1 MMKAPVRCAIVG
13 CGAVANE
20 YVQTLEGSALVD
32 VVACVD
38 VDMERARAFAIR
50 HHIPRALEL
59 DEVLGDEDSV
69 ELLIVLTPPSTHIA
83 MAQAAV
89 TSGTSVYVEKP
100 LALTGDAA
108 AGLLTLADRHQVL
121 VGGAPDTYLA
131 PLAAS
136 ALTAITE
143 GRIGKPLA
151 ASAALLTAGP
161 ERWHPEPEG
170 FYEPGLGPLADMG
183 PYYLSQLVHLL
194 GPIAQVSGA
203 TGTTHA
209 RRTIR
214 SGTRA
219 GRIFHAQA
227 FTHVEAVL
235 RTLTDVSITL
245 TMSSDVQ
252 ASTRPHLEVYG
263 NEGTLVLPDP
273 NFHQGTV
280 KIRCRGQNEWRDLP
294 TQAKRS
300 GRPVGRGMGVL
311 ELAAA
316 LRTAKP
322 RRASGHQAL
331 HVCRILDAIRE
342 AAATGASAPVTL
354 DRPDAATW
362 GAAS

>member
-20 YVQTLEGSALVD
+20 YLQTIGGSALVD

-38 VDMERARAFAIR
+38 VDLERARAFAAR

-59 DEVLGDEDSV
+59 DEVLGEDSV

-83 MAQAAV
+83 VAQAAV
-89 TSGTSVYVEKP
+89 MSGTPVYVEKP

-131 PLAAS
+131 PPAAS

-194 GPIAQVSGA
+194 GSIAQVDAATGA
-203 TGTTHA
+203 TNA

-214 SGTRA
+214 AGTRA
-219 GRIFHAQA
+219 GQVFHTQT

-235 RTLTDVSITL
+235 QSAVGVTIALTV
-245 TMSSDVQ
+245 SSDVQ
-252 ASTRPHLEVYG
+252 ASTRPHLEIYG
-263 NEGTLVLPDP
+263 SEGTLVLPDP
-273 NFHQGTV
+273 NFHQGTAR
-280 KIRCRGQNEWRDLP
+280 IRCRDQNGWTELP
-294 TQAKRS
+294 TRAERS
-300 GRPVGRGMGVL
+300 GHPVGRGMGVL
-311 ELAAA
+311 ELAVAI
-316 LRTAKP
+316 RTAEP
-322 RRASGHQAL
+322 HRATGYQAL
-331 HVCRILDAIRE
+331 HVCRILDAIRR
-342 AAATGASAPVTL
+342 AAATGASTPVTL
-354 DRPDAATW
+354 DRPAATAR

>member
-1 MMKAPVRCAIVG
+1 MMKAPVRCAIAG

-38 VDMERARAFAIR
+38 VDMERARAFAMR
-50 HHIPRALEL
+50 HHVPRALEL
-59 DEVLGDEDSV
+59 DEALEDDYV

-83 MAQAAV
+83 VAQAAV

-131 PLAAS
+131 PPAGS
-136 ALTAITE
+136 ALTAIAE

-194 GPIAQVSGA
+194 GSIAQVDAA
-203 TGTTHA
+203 TGTTNA

-219 GRIFHAQA
+219 GRVFHTQA
-227 FTHVEAVL
+227 LTHVETVL
-235 RTLTDVSITL
+235 QSVTGVTTALTV
-245 TMSSDVQ
+245 SSDVQ
-252 ASTRPHLEVYG
+252 ASARPHLEIYG
-263 NEGTLVLPDP
+263 SEGTLVLPDP

-280 KIRCRGQNEWRDLP
+280 RIRCRDQSGWRDLP
-294 TQAKRS
+294 TRAERS
-300 GRPVGRGMGVL
+300 GHPVGRGMGVF

-316 LRTAKP
+316 LRTAEP
-322 RRASGHQAL
+322 HRATGYQAL
-331 HVCRILDAIRE
+331 HVCRILDAIRR
-342 AAATGASAPVTL
+342 AAMTGASVPVTL
-354 DRPDAATW
+354 DWPEATTRGW
-362 GAAS
+362 DS